1 MYSWENQML
10 NNKVSKA
17 VRLAIAFGA
26 ASTAAFS
33 ASSFAAEE
41 DSAEKVE
48 RIEVT
53 GSRIKRVDMAGDL
66 PVTVIDRTAIE
77 LSGETSVA
85 DLLRNTTFNS
95 LGSFRPQSGSS
106 AQGAT
111 TVSLRGLGSDRSLVL
126 VDGRRLPKSTLT
138 GSSQDLNS
146 IPMAAVERVEILTD
160 GASALYGSDAIGG
173 VINVILRKD
182 FNGAEVTLGS
192 GRIEH
197 EGGDRE
203 NGSVLFG
210 ASSDNSRVL
219 AGASWSGRDI
229 VYARDFPWYSP
240 GGSVYS
246 NNFTTFTTTDGER
259 ASNFDF
265 FSPEATCEGV
275 GNENFYRIGARCG
288 FNFAAV
294 SADEASIKNRSAF
307 VKATYDVNDD
317 WSIYTDINIAQ
328 TKSFGRYAP
337 GLDTTAY
344 DSSPDTVFIS
354 ADSPNN
360 PTNPNS
366 PIYDASLEMEQQGLD
381 FWHRFAAL
389 GNRDN
394 NLSTELKDIG
404 FGAKGMIGDVSV
416 ETGVRKTI
424 NESHNVGTG
433 YILRSIARQYI
444 NDGTYMLNDPFGAS
458 EEVRGAMTVTTSRT
472 GKFNQEEFYANA
484 AFDIMETDAGAIQG
498 FVGFEYRSE
507 DYADVYDSL
516 SAAGQVGGS
525 SGSSAGGGRSVRGLF
540 FETLVPVTEEF
551 ELNFAGR
558 YDDYSDYGSDFS
570 PKVSARYNPIDD
582 LVLRASWGKGF
593 RAPSLPDLTQQP
605 SESADSV
612 SDEATCLAIGE
623 AANCSSQINATV
635 IANPDLGSEQSDQYS
650 LGFVYQVT
658 DAISVELDYYNIEIT
673 NRIRAFSA
681 QSIIDARL
689 RGDSVPDAFTVSRS
703 PNGAITSLVR
713 GFGNDGSLETSGI
726 DFKANSMFEFGD
738 AGTLRTNFNLSHIVD
753 YKTDGGRN
761 FVDDPGVPQMR
772 LNLSNVYSI
781 SDFDFT
787 WNLNLIDSQCEDIT
801 ADGECEGHI
810 PSWVTHDLQVAYNTP
825 WNGKVSFGAQNAF
838 GKQPPLFAFGGRD
851 YNFDLYSGFGRTM
864 YLNFKQSF

>member
-1 MYSWENQML
+1 ML
-10 NNKVSKA
+10 NNQVSKA

-33 ASSFAAEE
+33 ASTIAAEE
-41 DSAEKVE
+41 GAEKVE

-66 PVTVIDRTAIE
+66 PVTVIDRAAIE

-138 GSSQDLNS
+138 GSSQDLNF
-146 IPMAAVERVEILTD
+146 IPMAAVERVEVLTD

-210 ASSDNSRVL
+210 ASSDNASVL

-246 NNFTTFTTTDGER
+246 NNFTTMAKDENGEYIPG

-275 GNENFYRIGARCG
+275 GNENFYRIGKRCG

-307 VKATYDVNDD
+307 VKATYEINDD
-317 WSIYTDINIAQ
+317 WSVYTNINISQ

-337 GLDTTAY
+337 ALDETAY
-344 DSSPDTVFIS
+344 GPDQID

-366 PIYDASLEMEQQGLD
+366 PIYDPSLGMEQQPLD

-394 NLSTELKDIG
+394 NLTSELKDIS
-404 FGAKGMIGDVSV
+404 FGTNGMIGNVSV
-416 ETGVRKTI
+416 EAGVRKTI
-424 NESHNVGTG
+424 NESNNQGSG
-433 YILRSIARQYI
+433 YVLRSAARQYI

-458 EEVRGAMTVTTSRT
+458 QEVKNAMTVTTSRV
-472 GKFNQEEFYANA
+472 GKFNQEEVYANA

-498 FVGFEYRSE
+498 FIGFEYRTE
-507 DYADVYDSL
+507 DYGDKYDSL
-516 SAAGQVGGS
+516 SEAGQVGGS
-525 SGSSAGGGRSVRGLF
+525 SGSSAGGSRSVRGLF
-540 FETLVPVTEEF
+540 FEALVPVVESF
-551 ELNFAGR
+551 ELTFAGR

-605 SESADSV
+605 AESADSV
-612 SDEATCLAIGE
+612 SDDAHCAAIGE
-623 AANCSSQINATV
+623 EAGCSAQINAIV
-635 IANPDLGSEQSDQYS
+635 IANPGLQSEQSDQYS
-650 LGFVYQVT
+650 AGLVYQVT

-673 NRIRAFSA
+673 NRIRAFSSQA
-681 QSIIDARL
+681 IIDARL
-689 RGDSVPDAFTVSRS
+689 RGDSVPDAFTVKRA
-703 PNGAITSLVR
+703 PNGAISEVIR
-713 GFGNDGSLETSGI
+713 GFGNDGTLETSGI
-726 DFKANSMFEFGD
+726 DFKASSMFDFGE
-738 AGTLRTNFNLSHIVD
+738 AGSLRTNLNVSHMID
-753 YKTDGGRN
+753 YSTDGGRN
-761 FVDDPGVPQMR
+761 FVNDPGYPQMR
-772 LNLSNVYSI
+772 LGLSNVYSFA
-781 SDFDFT
+781 DFDFT

-801 ADGECEGHI
+801 ADGACVGHI

-838 GKQPPLFAFGGRD
+838 GKEPPLYAFGGRD
-851 YNFDLYSGFGRTM
+851 YNFNLYSGFGRTM

>member
-1 MYSWENQML
+1 ML

-26 ASTAAFS
+26 ASAASFS
-33 ASSFAAEE
+33 VSTMAAEDE
-41 DSAEKVE
+41 ESAEKVE

-53 GSRIKRVDMAGDL
+53 GSRIKRVDMATDL
-66 PVTVIDRTAIE
+66 PITVIDREAIE
-77 LSGETSVA
+77 LSGESSVA

-111 TVSLRGLGSDRSLVL
+111 TVSLRGLGSDRTLVL

-138 GSSQDLNS
+138 GSSQDLNF
-146 IPMAAVERVEILTD
+146 IPMAAVERVEILSD

-173 VINVILRKD
+173 VINVITRKD
-182 FNGAEVTLGS
+182 YNGAEVTLGS

-203 NGSVLFG
+203 NGSVVFG
-210 ASSDNSRVL
+210 ASSDNASVL
-219 AGASWSGRDI
+219 AGASWNGRDI

-246 NNFTTFTTTDGER
+246 NNFTTMAQDDEGNYIPG

-307 VKATYDVNDD
+307 VKARFDINDD
-317 WSIYTDINIAQ
+317 WSIFSNINIAQ

-337 GLDTTAY
+337 GLDETAY
-344 DSSPDTVFIS
+344 GPDQID

-360 PTNPNS
+360 PTNPDS
-366 PIYDASLEMEQQGLD
+366 PIYDPSLELEQQPLD

-394 NLSTELKDIG
+394 NLSTELKDIT
-404 FGAKGMIGDVSV
+404 FGTNGMIGSVSV
-416 ETGVRKTI
+416 EAGARKTI
-424 NESHNVGTG
+424 NESHNVGSG

-458 EEVRGAMTVTTSRT
+458 AEVRNAMTVTTSRT
-472 GKFNQEEFYANA
+472 GKFNQEEVFANA

-498 FVGFEYRSE
+498 FVGFEYRTE
-507 DYADVYDSL
+507 DYADNYDSL
-516 SAAGQVGGS
+516 SEAGQVGGS
-525 SGSSAGGGRSVRGLF
+525 SGSSAGGSRSVRGLF
-540 FETLVPVTEEF
+540 FEALVPVTEQF

-570 PKVSARYNPIDD
+570 PKVSARYNPIDA

-605 SESADSV
+605 AESADSV
-612 SDEATCLAIGE
+612 SDDLTCAAIGE
-623 AANCSSQINATV
+623 AAGCSSQINATV
-635 IANPDLGSEQSDQYS
+635 ISNPDLQSEQSEHMS
-650 LGFVYQVT
+650 LGIVYQAT
-658 DAISVELDYYNIEIT
+658 DNIDFELDYYDIEIT
-673 NRIRAFSA
+673 NRIRAFGS
-681 QSIIDARL
+681 QYIIDATL
-689 RGDSVPDAFTVSRS
+689 RGDSLPPAFTVTRA
-703 PNGAITSLVR
+703 PNGGITNVVR
-713 GFGNDGSLETSGI
+713 GFGNDGTLETSGL
-726 DFKANSMFEFGD
+726 DFKARSSFDFGD
-738 AGTLRTNFNLSHIVD
+738 AGRLTTNLNISHILD
-753 YKTDGGRN
+753 YSTDGGRN
-761 FVDDPGVPQMR
+761 FVKDPGVPQQR
-772 LNLSNVYSI
+772 LTLSNVYSVA
-781 SDFDFT
+781 DFDVT
-787 WNLNLIDSQCEDIT
+787 WNLNLIDSQCEDID
-801 ADGECEGHI
+801 ADGKCIGHI
-810 PSWVTHDLQVAYNTP
+810 PTWVTHDLQVAYNTP
-825 WNGKVSFGAQNAF
+825 WNSKISFGAQNAF
-838 GKQPPLFAFGGRD
+838 GKEPPLFAYDGRD
-851 YNFDLYSGFGRTM
+851 YNFNLYSGFGRIM
-864 YLNFKQSF
+864 YFNFKQSF

>member
-1 MYSWENQML
+1 ML
-10 NNKVSKA
+10 NNKISKA

-26 ASTAAFS
+26 ASTAVFS
-33 ASSFAAEE
+33 ASSIAAEE
-41 DSAEKVE
+41 GAEKVE

-66 PVTVIDRTAIE
+66 PITVIDRAAIE

-106 AQGAT
+106 SQGAT
-111 TVSLRGLGSDRSLVL
+111 TVSLRGLGSDRTLVL

-138 GSSQDLNS
+138 GSSQDLNF

-182 FNGAEVTLGS
+182 FNGAEITLGS

-210 ASSDNSRVL
+210 SSSDKASVL

-246 NNFTTFTTTDGER
+246 NNFTTFSIDPETGER

-275 GNENFYRIGARCG
+275 GNENFYRIGERCG

-307 VKATYDVNDD
+307 MKATYEINDD
-317 WSIYTDINIAQ
+317 WSIYSNINIAQ

-344 DSSPDTVFIS
+344 DASPSTVFIS

-366 PIYDASLEMEQQGLD
+366 PIYDASLNMEQQPLD
-381 FWHRFAAL
+381 YWHRFAAL

-394 NLSTELKDIG
+394 SLTSELKDLS
-404 FGAKGMIGDVSV
+404 FGTTGMIGNVSV
-416 ETGVRKTI
+416 EAGVRKTI
-424 NESHNVGTG
+424 NESNNIGSG

-458 EEVRGAMTVTTSRT
+458 KDVKSAMTVTTSRT
-472 GKFNQEEFYANA
+472 GKFNQEEVYANA
-484 AFDIMETDAGAIQG
+484 AFDVMELDSGAIQA
-498 FVGFEYRSE
+498 FVGFEYRTE
-507 DYADVYDSL
+507 DYADKYDSL
-516 SAAGQVGGS
+516 SEAGQVGGS
-525 SGSSAGGGRSVRGLF
+525 SGSSAGGSRSVRSLF
-540 FETLVPVTEEF
+540 FETLIPATEEF
-551 ELNFAGR
+551 ELTFAGR

-570 PKVSARYNPIDD
+570 PKVSARYAPIDD
-582 LVLRASWGKGF
+582 LVLRAAWGKGF

-623 AANCSSQINATV
+623 EKDCSSQINALV
-635 IANPDLGSEQSDQYS
+635 ISNPDLQSEQSDQYS
-650 LGFVYQVT
+650 LGVVYQVT
-658 DAISVELDYYNIEIT
+658 DDISVELDYYNTEIT
-673 NRIRAFSA
+673 NRIRAFGA
-681 QSIIDARL
+681 QAIIDARL
-689 RGDSVPDAFTVSRS
+689 RGDAIPDAFTVNRS
-703 PNGAITSLVR
+703 PNGAITQVVR

-726 DFKANSMFEFGD
+726 DFKANSKFEFGD
-738 AGTLRTNFNLSHIVD
+738 MGALRTNFSISHILD
-753 YKTDGGRN
+753 YSTDGGRN

-772 LNLSNVYSI
+772 LNLSNVYSFA
-781 SDFDFT
+781 DFDFT
-787 WNLNLIDSQCEDIT
+787 WNLSLIDGQCEDIT

-810 PSWVTHDLQVAYNTP
+810 PTWVTHDLQVAYSTP
-825 WNGKVSFGAQNAF
+825 WNSKISFGAQNAF
-838 GKQPPLFAFGGRD
+838 GKEPPLFASGGRD

-864 YLNFKQSF
+864 YFNFTQSF

>member
-1 MYSWENQML
+1 ML

-26 ASTAAFS
+26 VSTAAFS
-33 ASSFAAEE
+33 SSSFAAEDE
-41 DSAEKVE
+41 ADKVE

-66 PVTVIDRTAIE
+66 PVTVIDRAAIE

-85 DLLRNTTFNS
+85 DLLRSTTFNS

-106 AQGAT
+106 SQGAT

-138 GSSQDLNS
+138 GSSQDLNF

-210 ASSDNSRVL
+210 ASSDKASVL

-246 NNFTTFTTTDGER
+246 NNFTTFSTDPETGER
-259 ASNFDF
+259 SSNFDF

-275 GNENFYRIGARCG
+275 GNENFYRIGDRCG

-307 VKATYDVNDD
+307 IKATYEVNDD
-317 WSIYTDINIAQ
+317 WSVFTNINIAQ

-344 DSSPDTVFIS
+344 DAAASTVYIS
-354 ADSPNN
+354 EDSPNN
-360 PTNPNS
+360 PTNPDS
-366 PIYDASLEMEQQGLD
+366 PIYDASLGLEQQGLD

-394 NLSTELKDIG
+394 NLTSELKDIS
-404 FGAKGMIGDVSV
+404 FGTTGMIGDVSV
-416 ETGVRKTI
+416 EAGARKTL
-424 NESHNVGTG
+424 NESHNIGSG
-433 YILRSIARQYI
+433 YILRSTARQYI

-458 EEVRGAMTVTTSRT
+458 DEVKSAMTVTTSRV

-484 AFDIMETDAGAIQG
+484 AFDVMETDAGAIQA
-498 FVGFEYRSE
+498 FVGFEYRTE
-507 DYADVYDSL
+507 DYADKYDSL
-516 SAAGQVGGS
+516 SEAGQVGGS
-525 SGSSAGGGRSVRGLF
+525 SGSSAGGSRSVRGLF
-540 FETLVPVTEEF
+540 FEALVPVTEEF

-605 SESADSV
+605 AESADSV

-623 AANCSSQINATV
+623 EADCSSQINALV
-635 IANPDLGSEQSDQYS
+635 IANPDLQSEQSDQYS
-650 LGFVYQVT
+650 LGAVYQAT
-658 DAISVELDYYNIEIT
+658 DAISFEVDYYNIEIT
-673 NRIRAFSA
+673 NRIRAFSS

-703 PNGAITSLVR
+703 PNGAVTQVVR

-726 DFKANSMFEFGD
+726 DFKASSMFEFGD
-738 AGTLRTNFNLSHIVD
+738 MGSLRTNLNVSHIID

-787 WNLNLIDSQCEDIT
+787 WNLSLIDSQCEDIT
-801 ADGECEGHI
+801 ADGDCEGHI
-810 PSWVTHDLQVAYNTP
+810 PSWVTHDLQIAYNTP
-825 WNGKVSFGAQNAF
+825 WNGKISFGAQNAF
-838 GKQPPLFAFGGRD
+838 GKEPPLYAYDGRD
-851 YNFDLYSGFGRTM
+851 YNFNLYSGFGRTM
-864 YLNFKQSF
+864 YFNFKQSF